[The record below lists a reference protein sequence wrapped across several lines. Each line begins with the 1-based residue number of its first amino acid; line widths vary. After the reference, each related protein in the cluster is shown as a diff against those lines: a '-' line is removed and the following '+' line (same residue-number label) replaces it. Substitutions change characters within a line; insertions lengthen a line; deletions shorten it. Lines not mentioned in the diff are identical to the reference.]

1 MTPEKALQRIK
12 KCLALAQSSEP
23 NEAAAAIRQAQLLME
38 KYGLDQSS
46 VEISEIT
53 EVKLKSTG
61 SKAQPW
67 ESMMSSAI
75 ATALGITALLR
86 NGEWLG
92 EFYVK
97 RSQRS
102 DRKPHS
108 RNIYGKATVMFI
120 GTETKVRVAQYMYQT
135 LARQLRKAR
144 SELGVRLNA
153 GDALA
158 FNSAWV
164 MAVAPKIRAFAQPFD
179 ERINRYIESKFDS
192 VGQHEISDKQ
202 LETIKSRRN
211 AASLGYS
218 YGKEAQIHNAMET
231 GGNGTL
237 AIAG

>member
-38 KYGLDQSS
+38 KYGLDQTS

-67 ESMMSSAI
+67 ESMMSNAI

-86 NGEWLG
+86 SGEWLG
-92 EFYVK
+92 EFYVR
-97 RSQRS
+97 RSMMS

-108 RNIYGKATVMFI
+108 RNMYGKAAIIFI

-135 LARQLRKAR
+135 LARQLKKAR
-144 SELGVRLNA
+144 AEVGCLHSD
-153 GDALA
+153 DAMA

-164 MAVAPKIRAFAQPFD
+164 MAVSPKIRAFAQPFD
-179 ERINRYIESKFDS
+179 DRITRYIESKFGS

-202 LETIKSRRN
+202 KETIKSRHN

-218 YGKEAQIHNAMET
+218 YGQEAQIHNAMET
-231 GGNGTL
+231 GGNETL